1 MLNDI
6 KIIIGVLI
14 FAVLMAVGYYG
25 YNTVLERGR
34 QQARLECQEEKQKY
48 EMEVK
53 QKIQDLETA
62 LQQTA
67 AEGER
72 KKQQLGK
79 TIKEIKS
86 KLNTQPVTIIENG
99 KCMPSVIFLDSIN
112 EAISRANQQ

>member
-1 MLNDI
+1 
-6 KIIIGVLI
+6 
-14 FAVLMAVGYYG
+14 
-25 YNTVLERGR
+25 VLERGR